1 MGEAGMEEEAARVL
15 AGPQEER
22 MVMEP
27 EVARERARS
36 AATLVMVVIVAASE
50 DVVPMIAAA
59 ALMDDCQHC
68 SVPHGVPL
76 QQHPMVRAEWSMQQ
90 Q

>member
-1 MGEAGMEEEAARVL
+1 VKRVVGEAGMEEEAARVL

-36 AATLVMVVIVAASE
+36 AATLVMVVIVAAS
-50 DVVPMIAAA
+50 
-59 ALMDDCQHC
+59 
-68 SVPHGVPL
+68 
-76 QQHPMVRAEWSMQQ
+76 
-90 Q
+90 